1 MSASEL
7 DDLDAELVIWAREIP
22 DLDPLTEGIVER
34 IHILA
39 HDFNESMSLTLAE
52 FDLDRRA
59 FKLLGRL
66 RSGGPP
72 YRRSAG
78 TLANDLQLSTG
89 AMTNRLDRLE
99 AAGLVRRLPDPNDRR
114 GTLVEPTE
122 AGHAAWDRTVGTQ
135 ARREAMIASVL
146 STREREQ
153 LHRLLRRLMRAFPD
167 KGHAR
172 KSATARPAPIRRP
185 LAAHGDRRERM
196 TERHRGARCART
208 GRDPVHGRAHRACP
222 QRGGERDPPGDRAR
236 CPPAHHRRP
245 ARGGRLRLRA
255 GPRRSA
261 LRLAEGPRPARRQA
275 PVVTRRR
282 RGRSARPATSAVRS
296 RHSARAVP
304 GRSSSMPRRPAMS
317 GSRSAAG
324 PTGSTSTWPRPTSS
338 RRSRRPSPT

>member
-172 KSATARPAPIRRP
+172 KSA
-185 LAAHGDRRERM
+185 AAG
-196 TERHRGARCART
+196 GA
-208 GRDPVHGRAHRACP
+208 DV
-222 QRGGERDPPGDRAR
+222 
-236 CPPAHHRRP
+236 
-245 ARGGRLRLRA
+245 
-255 GPRRSA
+255 
-261 LRLAEGPRPARRQA
+261 
-275 PVVTRRR
+275 
-282 RGRSARPATSAVRS
+282 PATD
-296 RHSARAVP
+296 VP
-304 GRSSSMPRRPAMS
+304 ATDVLGVD
-317 GSRSAAG
+317 GKG
-324 PTGSTSTWPRPTSS
+324 
-338 RRSRRPSPT
+338 